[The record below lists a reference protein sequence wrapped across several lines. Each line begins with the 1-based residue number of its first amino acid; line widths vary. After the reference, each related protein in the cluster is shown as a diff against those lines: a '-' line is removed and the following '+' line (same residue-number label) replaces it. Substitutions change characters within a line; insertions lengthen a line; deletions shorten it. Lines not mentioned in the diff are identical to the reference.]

1 MRHQKQSNVF
11 SEHNKNIKSEKDVSS
26 MNELQYKVNGMT
38 CNHCVNAI
46 TTEVKNVQGVSEVNI
61 DLETKIVKVTG
72 NDVSDKNVRE
82 AIKEAGYE
90 AQD

>member
-1 MRHQKQSNVF
+1 
-11 SEHNKNIKSEKDVSS
+11 

>member
-1 MRHQKQSNVF
+1 MNQQEANHSQI
-11 SEHNKNIKSEKDVSS
+11 EHNKNIKSEKDVSS

>member
-1 MRHQKQSNVF
+1 
-11 SEHNKNIKSEKDVSS
+11 

-46 TTEVKNVQGVSEVNI
+46 TTEVKNVQGVGEVNI